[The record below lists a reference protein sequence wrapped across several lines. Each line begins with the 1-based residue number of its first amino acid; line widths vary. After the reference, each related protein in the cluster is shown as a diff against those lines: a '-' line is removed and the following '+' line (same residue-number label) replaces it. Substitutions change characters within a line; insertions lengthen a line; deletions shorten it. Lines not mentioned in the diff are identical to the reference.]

1 MSINSSDFSKQGVTY
16 SLHSEPRSKDELIA
30 LREANAKAIQNTA
43 DSNKTSQDT
52 SNSKTFSTSVKVE
65 ESDIES
71 INEKM
76 SQLNVQLN
84 FEMTEDRDR
93 NIIKVLDQA
102 TGDVVRQIPTED
114 FLRMSERIEA
124 IMSELQE
131 VEGDLS
137 NAEVKGAFVNSEV

>member
-1 MSINSSDFSKQGVTY
+1 MSINSSDFSKQGVNY
-16 SLHSEPRSKDELIA
+16 SLHSEPRSKEELMA
-30 LREANAKAIQNTA
+30 LREANAKVVQDTA
-43 DSNKTSQDT
+43 DSNKTSRDT
-52 SNSKTFSTSVKVE
+52 NNSKSFGSSVKVE

-131 VEGDLS
+131 VQGDLS
-137 NAEVKGAFVNSEV
+137 NTEMKGAFVNSEV